1 MNSNLALSQTPNMYR
16 SISDDVVL
24 LYTKK
29 TLRTIE
35 GKDIFMNT
43 NQEKELILIAQEDPQ
58 AFKRL
63 YDYYFPRLYA
73 YVSYRVGRV
82 QDAEDLV
89 AETFLKAIEGIESF
103 RWQHENSFAAWL
115 FSIARNLISN
125 FYRQKQRWET
135 VPLDEL
141 PDLQSSSLLPEDV
154 ALEKEKF
161 RSFRR
166 LINTLTP
173 RQQEI
178 ITLKF
183 FGGLRNQ
190 EIAGVLGI
198 DERAVS
204 AHLCRGLQSAHRK
217 YINEF
222 AGTEERNPYER

>member
-1 MNSNLALSQTPNMYR
+1 MRCY
-16 SISDDVVL
+16 
-24 LYTKK
+24 YTQR

-43 NQEKELILIAQEDPQ
+43 DQEKEWIAIAQEDPQ

-63 YDYYFPRLYA
+63 YDHYFPRLYA

-82 QDAEDLV
+82 QDTEDLV
-89 AETFLKAIEGIESF
+89 AETFLKAIEGIDSF
-103 RWQHENSFAAWL
+103 EWRHENSFAAWL

-135 VPLDEL
+135 VPLDES
-141 PDLQSSSLLPEDV
+141 PDLQTSKLLPDDV
-154 ALEKEKF
+154 VLQKEKF
-161 RSFRR
+161 QSLRR
-166 LINTLTP
+166 LIGTLTP

-178 ITLKF
+178 ITLRF

-190 EIAGVLGI
+190 EIAEVLGI
-198 DERAVS
+198 DERTVS

-217 YINEF
+217 YIDEF
-222 AGTEERNPYER
+222 VGT